1 MHMDMEMLEAIKAL
15 LAEQEARMD
24 TKLAEMEQ
32 RLDKKLSEAEQ
43 RIAKSTVALMDIQ
56 FMGQFK
62 ALAEG
67 QEDILRRMPNEDDM
81 DIIDGRLHDL
91 EADVALLKKAQ

>member
-1 MHMDMEMLEAIKAL
+1 MDMEMLEAIKAL